1 MTTLSPDEK
10 STLVMTYTQN
20 MLVRGEVVTRQGVRV
35 NTWLRTQGVPEYIHL
50 FKATVLHFGSSV
62 VKALTYA
69 EVYVPVTTVIAFH
82 LVPPV
87 SEALD
92 YSADEENRIMVPVT
106 ALPGTFQFKGY
117 FRIATK
123 ATLSNSIEL
132 AHSEWSSIYN
142 VDVTN
147 PSMPQMQPIH
157 VPMILMNPKQVSL
170 AIVA

>member
-1 MTTLSPDEK
+1 MTTLSADEK
-10 STLVMTYTQN
+10 STLVMTYTHN

-35 NTWLRTQGVPEYIHL
+35 STWLRTQGVPEYIHL

-69 EVYVPVTTVIAFH
+69 EVYVPVTTLIAFH

-87 SEALD
+87 SEPLD

-142 VDVTN
+142 VNVTN

-170 AIVA
+170 AIEA